1 MAESRINNVWSLHIP
16 SQMWEQLENH
26 TFPGDGD
33 EHGAVIAATPVYTEK
48 SSRLLARKLFIAKDG
63 VDYLPGKVGYRTLN
77 PDFIHNAI
85 DYCVK
90 NKLAYIAVHC
100 HGGEGKVAFSSTDNE
115 SHERTYPA
123 LLDILD
129 GLPVVGLVLAKNAA
143 AGDVWLPD
151 KSRVSLSYL
160 KVPSYPEKVMDNGSR
175 RNPVVKSLFNRQTLI
190 FGEEGQEI
198 LAHQKVGVIGAGG
211 IGSLVTQYL
220 SRLGVG
226 HIVNADPETIA
237 PSNYPR
243 LVGSKRRD
251 FLWLNDDLLAEK
263 FPRHLFRQKVSIAHR
278 VAKEA
283 NSNTN
288 FEPIFGD
295 ISEPL
300 VADRFIDCDF
310 IFLAADSMTACLIFN
325 ALINQYLIPGAQ
337 VGVKVSSNEDHK
349 ITDIYTAVRMLSPG
363 QGCLWCNDL
372 IRPDR
377 LNDESKDKEILR
389 RQRYIDDELVNAPSV
404 ITLNAVAAGHAVN
417 NYLFSLMSL
426 SAAKE
431 TLPWAYYQPLEASS
445 SPMWLEKPIQDTNC
459 SECSTEGRLAKGDT
473 MRLPTKFIN

>member
-1 MAESRINNVWSLHIP
+1 MVESRINNKWTLHIA
-16 SQMWEQLENH
+16 SNMWEQLENH
-26 TFPGDGD
+26 IFPGDGD
-33 EHGAVIAATPVYTEK
+33 EHGAVIAASPVYTEE

-63 VDYLPGKVGYRTLN
+63 VDYLPEKVGYRSLN

-90 NKLAYIAVHC
+90 NGLAYIAIHC
-100 HGGEGKVAFSSTDNE
+100 HGGQGKVAFSSTDNE
-115 SHERTYPA
+115 SHEITYPA
-123 LLDILD
+123 LLDILN

-143 AGDVWLPD
+143 AGDIWLPN
-151 KSRVSLSYL
+151 KTRVLLSYL
-160 KVPSYPEKVMDNGSR
+160 KVPGYPERVMDDGSHH
-175 RNPVVKSLFNRQTLI
+175 NPAVKRFFNRQTLI
-190 FGEEGQEI
+190 FGEKGQET

-211 IGSLVTQYL
+211 IGSLLTQYL

-226 HIVNADPETIA
+226 HIVNVDPENVA

-263 FPRHLFRQKVSIAHR
+263 LPRFLFQRKVSIANR

-283 NSNTN
+283 NSNIN

-300 VADRFIDCDF
+300 VADKFIGCDF

-363 QGCLWCNDL
+363 QGCLWCNNL

-389 RQRYIDDELVNAPSV
+389 RQRYIDDERVNAPSV
-404 ITLNAVAAGHAVN
+404 ITLNSVAAGHAVN
-417 NYLFSLMSL
+417 NYLFSLMGL
-426 SAAKE
+426 SAAE
-431 TLPWAYYQPLEASS
+431 ENLPWAYYQPLEAGS
-445 SPMWLEKPIQDTNC
+445 SPMWFEKPIQDANC
-459 SECSTEGRLAKGDT
+459 SECSAEGRLAKGDT